1 MSTLEAIRKALEC
14 HLEIFQNTKVT
25 KTFKVWLN
33 ALWRKVGLSLTIIR
47 GGITVEIDNSIS
59 KNIANPREL
68 ERLFREDPKAFKKSF
83 SHAWEQNPD
92 SPVLAAWYE
101 RLNFKEAA
109 HTEKTS
115 LLQKGFLFM
124 GILAILAGISTRII
138 FHFVEQEAIA
148 PINLA
153 FGILPFIAAYFVYKN
168 NPPKKVLY
176 TLALM
181 FLLSGLYLNML
192 PSNHNDSIILAY
204 LHLPIFL
211 WGLIGL
217 AFIGNEYGI
226 GSTRLAYLKFNLE
239 FCILYASMAISGML
253 LAALTMQLFSFVGL
267 DIEDFYFRNV
277 VLFGAA
283 ALAIVATY
291 LVSMNLKLAKNI
303 TPYIA
308 KIFSPLVLA
317 TLLVYLITVIW
328 VGKNPFLDR
337 NFLLVFNGILFS
349 VLAVTIF
356 SITESGTDKKK
367 NISDYISF
375 ALIILA
381 LIIDSV
387 ALSAIVFRLSSYGI
401 TPNRIAVL
409 GVNILIWGNL
419 IWIMV
424 SYMRFLQN
432 KTGPSTIQDAVTKY
446 LPVYVLWAAFV
457 TFTFPLIFN

>member
-1 MSTLEAIRKALEC
+1 MDMNFFVIE
-14 HLEIFQNTKVT
+14 N
-25 KTFKVWLN
+25 
-33 ALWRKVGLSLTIIR
+33 
-47 GGITVEIDNSIS
+47 IT
-59 KNIANPREL
+59 NPHEL
-68 ERLFREDPKAFKKSF
+68 ERMFRKDPKAFKKSF

-92 SPVLAAWYE
+92 SQVLAIWYE
-101 RLNFKEAA
+101 RLHFKETADK
-109 HTEKTS
+109 EKAS
-115 LLQKGFLFM
+115 LFQKGFLFM

-168 NPPKKVLY
+168 PPQKNVLY
-176 TLALM
+176 ILALV
-181 FLLSGLYLNML
+181 FLISGFYLNML
-192 PSNHNDSIILAY
+192 PLNDKDSMILAY

-211 WGLIGL
+211 WGLVGL
-217 AFIGNEYGI
+217 AFTGNEYSK
-226 GSTRLAYLKFNLE
+226 GSTRLAYLKFNME
-239 FCILYASMAISGML
+239 FFILYASMAISGML
-253 LAALTMQLFSFVGL
+253 LALLTLQLFSFVDL
-267 DIEDFYFRNV
+267 DIEDFYFRNI

-337 NFLLVFNGILFS
+337 NFLIAFNGILLG

-356 SITESGTDKKK
+356 SITESGTDEKK
-367 NISDYISF
+367 NISDYINF
-375 ALIILA
+375 ALIVLA

-401 TPNRIAVL
+401 TPNRLAVL

-419 IWIMV
+419 IWIMI

-446 LPVYVLWAAFV
+446 LPVYGLWAAFV

>member
-1 MSTLEAIRKALEC
+1 
-14 HLEIFQNTKVT
+14 
-25 KTFKVWLN
+25 
-33 ALWRKVGLSLTIIR
+33 
-47 GGITVEIDNSIS
+47 
-59 KNIANPREL
+59 
-68 ERLFREDPKAFKKSF
+68 
-83 SHAWEQNPD
+83 
-92 SPVLAAWYE
+92 
-101 RLNFKEAA
+101 
-109 HTEKTS
+109 
-115 LLQKGFLFM
+115 
-124 GILAILAGISTRII
+124 
-138 FHFVEQEAIA
+138 
-148 PINLA
+148 
-153 FGILPFIAAYFVYKN
+153 
-168 NPPKKVLY
+168 
-176 TLALM
+176 
-181 FLLSGLYLNML
+181 ML
-192 PSNHNDSIILAY
+192 PLNDNDSTILAY

-217 AFIGNEYGI
+217 AFTGNEYGI
-226 GSTRLAYLKFNLE
+226 GSARLAYLKFNLE
-239 FCILYASMAISGML
+239 LCILYASMAISGML
-253 LAALTMQLFSFVGL
+253 LAALTMQLFSFVDL

-328 VGKNPFLDR
+328 VEKNPFLDR
-337 NFLLVFNGILFS
+337 NFLIAFNGILLG

-356 SITESGTDKKK
+356 SITESGTDEKK
-367 NISDYISF
+367 NISDYINL
-375 ALIILA
+375 ALIVLA

-401 TPNRIAVL
+401 TPNRLVVL

-432 KTGPSTIQDAVTKY
+432 KTGPSPIQDAVTKY

-457 TFTFPLIFN
+457 TFTFPFIFN

>member
-1 MSTLEAIRKALEC
+1 MIKGGMTMDMNNL
-14 HLEIFQNTKVT
+14 
-25 KTFKVWLN
+25 
-33 ALWRKVGLSLTIIR
+33 IIEN
-47 GGITVEIDNSIS
+47 IT
-59 KNIANPREL
+59 NPHEL
-68 ERLFREDPKAFKKSF
+68 ERMFRKDPKGFKKSF

-92 SPVLAAWYE
+92 SQILAVWYE
-101 RLNFKEAA
+101 RLNFKETA
-109 HTEKTS
+109 HTEKAP
-115 LLQKGFLFM
+115 LFQKGFLFM
-124 GILAILAGISTRII
+124 GILAILAGLSTRII
-138 FHFVEQEAIA
+138 FHFVEQQSIA
-148 PINLA
+148 PINIA
-153 FGILPFIAAYFVYKN
+153 FGILPFITAYFVYKN
-168 NPPKKVLY
+168 TPKKNVLY
-176 TLALM
+176 ILALL
-181 FLLSGLYLNML
+181 FLISGFFLNML
-192 PSNHNDSIILAY
+192 PLNDKDSIILAY

-217 AFIGNEYGI
+217 AFTGNEYSK

-253 LAALTMQLFSFVGL
+253 LAALTMQLFSFVDL

-291 LVSMNLKLAKNI
+291 LVSMNLKFAKNI

-317 TLLVYLITVIW
+317 TLLVYLLTVIW

-337 NFLLVFNGILFS
+337 NFLIAFNGILLG

-356 SITESGTDKKK
+356 SITESGTDEKK
-367 NISDYISF
+367 NISDYINF
-375 ALIILA
+375 TLIVLA

-401 TPNRIAVL
+401 TPNRLAVL
-409 GVNILIWGNL
+409 GVNILIWANL

-446 LPVYVLWAAFV
+446 LPVYGLWAAFV
-457 TFTFPLIFN
+457 TFTFPFIFN